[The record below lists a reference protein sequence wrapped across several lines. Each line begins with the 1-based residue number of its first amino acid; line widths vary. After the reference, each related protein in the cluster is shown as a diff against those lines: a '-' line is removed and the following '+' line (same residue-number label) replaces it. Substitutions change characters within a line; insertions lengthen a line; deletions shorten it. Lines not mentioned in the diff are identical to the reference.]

1 MNLTWR
7 RNIPEASSLSL
18 PISHV
23 SSNKGALLPAIRLVW
38 PQCSC
43 DVLLLGSYS
52 HFQCCIGMTLRL
64 VTAWFG
70 VQISSL
76 HVHTLGM
83 VFACSEFCGQ
93 LQANINKP
101 RKKFSPC
108 RSRALLWELL
118 AQLTNA
124 HGSSC
129 HAVDDKQMLSFIT
142 EYLTVLNPTP
152 LSLQTVMWIL
162 CLSTFVCVFH
172 GWLCC
177 LFGRPLS
184 PLLTAVCLIYSP
196 RTFQYVSEIHL
207 RSWCIVSRFH

>member
-23 SSNKGALLPAIRLVW
+23 SSNKGALLLAIRLVW

-52 HFQCCIGMTLRL
+52 HFQCCIGMTLGP

-93 LQANINKP
+93 HQANINKP
-101 RKKFSPC
+101 RKNFPPAGAEPYSGNCWHSSLMPMAAAVMQWMTSKCFPS
-108 RSRALLWELL
+108 LLNIWL
-118 AQLTNA
+118 
-124 HGSSC
+124 
-129 HAVDDKQMLSFIT
+129 FW
-142 EYLTVLNPTP
+142 TP
-152 LSLQTVMWIL
+152 LHFPYK
-162 CLSTFVCVFH
+162 LSCESFVF
-172 GWLCC
+172 L
-177 LFGRPLS
+177 LLS
-184 PLLTAVCLIYSP
+184 VCFMAGCAVCSGGHCPHCWLLYASFTP
-196 RTFQYVSEIHL
+196 QELSNMSQKST
-207 RSWCIVSRFH
+207 